1 MNPFYQQMGF
11 NKNFGNNNFNSFPYN
26 NNFNNAQNMT
36 ISINDFREIEKL
48 GEGNFGSVHKVQYKD
63 GNIYALKKIKQE
75 KFQGKDKA
83 MQEKDFY
90 REKKILYA
98 LTEKK
103 CPNIVQLYRD
113 FEDQNYRYLI
123 MEYVEGQSLAD
134 IIKDCSDKNIKLK
147 QDLII
152 NILEELL
159 KILIFLHD
167 ECHIIHR
174 DIKPDNI
181 ILDKNKNIKLLDFG
195 LAVYLIH
202 QEPELIS
209 RGSFKGAKDFVPPE
223 ILFYPPPRSYDY
235 KVDIFAL
242 GFTMFSLMNPK
253 GENYNLPQKTTKNL
267 DTFQRTDNPIINND
281 YDLWLIAFVE
291 SLYDNR
297 PVKRFSAKGSLQLL
311 QNFKTDKKYI
321 KKFLELYEKRDKK
334 TKSFN
339 YNRNTNKSNVNNLI
353 YPNIPSNNS
362 IPKSLAANNN
372 NNPIQVNKNIN
383 RLKSDISQNNKKSEV
398 EEFLQPN
405 TGKEKRIIS
414 SMKSL
419 LQIFQKSDIINFI
432 LVELDIFMTSSQL
445 NYQEFFSY
453 SFKEILN
460 IVTLWNNGNLDKRF
474 YEQKINEFIIKVLQ
488 NNNSSTTGTRPI
500 ILFFMMSS
508 IFNKEFR
515 NYFQNCFNNT
525 IFDDIINANNYLCF
539 NTIAP
544 MNDPII
550 YNTIKDNILT
560 FKKKYINP
568 FVDNFFFILA
578 NISKCVFCNYC
589 IETKLQICGFLQL
602 DTPEQETNIK
612 KIIDDYFTTK
622 RGFGDFHCPKCQA
635 QGQKRKNRYCFNLPN
650 YLILEFEDKNR
661 VIFNNIITLP
671 LYNGNKFNYQ
681 YFAGIYKRKINE
693 VSTFVSVIK
702 IGNSYFFY
710 SDDNII
716 QCDESYMNLE
726 CPSLIIYKKILNF

>member
-1 MNPFYQQMGF
+1 MNPFYQQIGF
-11 NKNFGNNNFNSFPYN
+11 NQNFGN
-26 NNFNNAQNMT
+26 NNFNNAQNISS

-48 GEGNFGSVHKVQYKD
+48 GEGNFGSVHKVQYKN

-103 CPNIVQLYRD
+103 CPNIVQLYGD
-113 FEDQNYRYLI
+113 FVDQNYRYLI
-123 MEYVEGQSLAD
+123 MEYAEGQSLSD
-134 IIKDCSDKNIKLK
+134 IIKDCSNKNIKLK

-152 NILEELL
+152 NILEKLL
-159 KILIFLHD
+159 QILIFLHD
-167 ECHIIHR
+167 ECNIIHR

-181 ILDKNKNIKLLDFG
+181 ILDKNDNIKLLDFG
-195 LAVYLIH
+195 LAVYLKH
-202 QEPELIS
+202 QEHALIS
-209 RGSFKGAKDFVPPE
+209 QGSFKGAKDFVPPE

-235 KVDIFAL
+235 KVDIFSL

-253 GENYNLPQKTTKNL
+253 GEEYNLPQKTTKNSG
-267 DTFQRTDNPIINND
+267 TFQRTDNPIINND
-281 YDLWLIAFVE
+281 YDLWLNAFVE

-297 PVKRFSAKGSLQLL
+297 PVKRFSAKGSLKLL
-311 QNFKTDKKYI
+311 QKFKTDKQYI
-321 KKFLELYEKRDKK
+321 KTFLELYEKREKK
-334 TKSFN
+334 TNSFKYNRKNANQFTDIPHNNNIPRSFTANN
-339 YNRNTNKSNVNNLI
+339 YNN
-353 YPNIPSNNS
+353 PN
-362 IPKSLAANNN
+362 
-372 NNPIQVNKNIN
+372 QVNKNIN
-383 RLKSDISQNNKKSEV
+383 RLKSDIVQNKKKSEV

-460 IVTLWNNGNLDKRF
+460 IVTFWNNGNLDKGF
-474 YEQKINEFIIKVLQ
+474 YEQKINDFIIKVLQ

-515 NYFQNCFNNT
+515 KYFQNCFYNT
-525 IFDDIINANNYLCF
+525 IFDDIINANNYSCF

-544 MNDPII
+544 MNDPIV
-550 YNTIKDNILT
+550 YNTIKENILT

-578 NISKCVFCNYC
+578 NISKCVVCNYC
-589 IETKLQICGFLQL
+589 IEIKIKICEFLQL
-602 DTPEQETNIK
+602 DTPDQETNIK

-622 RGFGDFHCPKCQA
+622 IGFGDFHCPKCNA